1 MKEIKIACV
10 STFLPR
16 KCGIATFSNN
26 LLNSILNSSNRV
38 DLKKNAFVIALD
50 KYSDNFNYPDIVKNT
65 IRQDYQLDYI
75 KAAKYINYSPANLCI
90 IQHEFG
96 IFGGESGT
104 YILSLTRNLNIPIIV
119 VFHTVLKEPSYTQKA
134 IIQKL
139 SSKADKVVVMN
150 KLAVKLLNTVYDVP
164 KRKIIKIE
172 HGVPDFKF
180 VHRRSTK
187 SKYNLKGKKVL
198 LTFGLLNRNKG
209 IEIALKSLVE
219 VVKKHKDVIYI
230 ILGKTHPNVVKESGE
245 EYRTYLHGL
254 VEKYSLRKYIYFHDH
269 FVSDEELF
277 NYLSATD
284 IYITPY
290 LNKAQMTSG
299 SLAYAVGAGAAVIST
314 PYWHAEEL
322 LAKGRGM
329 LFNFGDYHTL
339 SNILNNLLDNTS
351 ELKSLRKKAYDYG
364 RKNIWSEIGKQYI
377 GLISDVLEKNKKAII
392 DEEHIIN
399 PLTMPPFTLKHIER
413 LTFKTGIIQH
423 AKYNIPNLKEGFC
436 LDDNSR
442 ALLMTVMAWNQL
454 KDNKALELLPTYLSF
469 INYMQNDDGTFRNHL
484 NFNGVFLD
492 ENGTEDSFGRT
503 IWALGYL
510 LRYPANSG
518 YSQLSFEIFTKA
530 LPNFIKL
537 KEVRSIAFTISGL
550 YHYLKRYPSDE
561 KMMNLLKDLTN
572 NIIYRVND
580 FKSTEWYWFE
590 NKLTYANGN
599 VPLALFYSYKL
610 LKDKN
615 ILITAQELLNFL
627 VKIKFKN
634 NYLSAIGNNGWYEK
648 GKLPSLFAQQPINA
662 SSMVL
667 LFNQAYKATKEKD
680 YLKKMYKSYLWFLG
694 ENELGIPLYNFETG
708 GCSDG
713 LESYGA
719 NRNQGA
725 ESTLAYLIAHLKILK
740 ALEKDL
746 AHQ

>member
-26 LLNSILNSSNRV
+26 LLNAILKADIKDDFNKS
-38 DLKKNAFVIALD
+38 AYVIALE
-50 KYSDNFNYPDIVKNT
+50 KYSNNFNYPEIVKNT

-75 KAAKYINYSPANLCI
+75 KAAKYINYSHANLCI

-139 SSKADKVVVMN
+139 SRNADKVVVMS
-150 KLAVKLLNTVYDVP
+150 KLAVKLLNTIYDVP
-164 KRKIIKIE
+164 KGKITKIE

-180 VHRRSTK
+180 VNRRLTK

-219 VVKKHKDVIYI
+219 VVKKHKNVIYI

-254 VEKYSLRKYIYFHDH
+254 VEKYSLRKYVYFYDH

-277 NYLSATD
+277 NYLSAAD

-290 LNKAQMTSG
+290 LNKEQMTSG

-322 LAKGRGM
+322 LAKGRGV
-329 LFNFGDYHTL
+329 LFNFGDYQTL
-339 SNILNNLLDNTS
+339 SNILNNLLDNTN
-351 ELKSLRKKAYDYG
+351 ELNSLRKKAYDYG

-377 GLISDVLEKNKKAII
+377 VLISDVLEKNKKAII
-392 DEEHIIN
+392 NEEHIIN
-399 PLTMPPFTLKHIER
+399 PLTMPHFTLKHIDR

-423 AKYNIPNLKEGFC
+423 AVYNIPNLKEGFC

-484 NFNGVFLD
+484 SFNGNFLD

-503 IWALGYL
+503 VWALGYL

-518 YSQLSFEIFTKA
+518 YSQLSFEILSKA

-572 NIIYRVND
+572 KIVNRVND
-580 FKSTEWYWFE
+580 FKSAEWYWFE

-615 ILITAQELLNFL
+615 ILLTAQELLNFL

-634 NYLSAIGNNGWYEK
+634 NYLSIIGNNGWYEK
-648 GKLPSLFAQQPINA
+648 GKLPSLFAQQPVNA

-667 LFNQAYKATKEKD
+667 LLNQAYKVTKDKD
-680 YLKKMYKSYLWFLG
+680 YLEKMYKSYLWFLG

-746 AHQ
+746 AHH